1 MNAAYRPA
9 GLTASWLAVLSA
21 LAGLAVL
28 SALAGLAVLSALA
41 GLAGVM
47 PGLVM

>member
-9 GLTASWLAVLSA
+9 GLGVST

-28 SALAGLAVLSALA
+28 STLAGLAVLSTLA

>member
-9 GLTASWLAVLSA
+9 GLGVPST

-28 SALAGLAVLSALA
+28 STLAGLAVLSTLA